1 MLDIKI
7 TRTTAPKAKP
17 DESNLGFGKKF
28 TDHMFVMDYTEGEGW
43 HDARIV
49 PYGPFEL
56 DPATVVF
63 HYAQEIFEGMKAYR
77 TADDTVQLFR
87 PDCNAKRFQDSADRL
102 CIPKIPVEDYI
113 QAVETL
119 VDVDRDW
126 VPPFRRCFPV
136 YPSLRVRKRRGSGRA
151 RFQALSSASS
161 ALPRA
166 LTTPRASTPSAST
179 WKTSTSVPLPA

>member
-7 TRTTAPKAKP
+7 TRTTSPKEKP
-17 DESNLGFGKKF
+17 DENNLGFGKKF

-102 CIPKIPVEDYI
+102 CIPKIPVEDY
-113 QAVETL
+113 
-119 VDVDRDW
+119 
-126 VPPFRRCFPV
+126 
-136 YPSLRVRKRRGSGRA
+136 
-151 RFQALSSASS
+151 
-161 ALPRA
+161 
-166 LTTPRASTPSAST
+166 
-179 WKTSTSVPLPA
+179 